1 MGYWEALEGDGA
13 SFVEWGEKFPSE
25 APDDYLDVHIAV
37 DPAGVR
43 TLTARAVGGPRSARL
58 LSDWLA

>member
-1 MGYWEALEGDGA
+1 MIDNVL
-13 SFVEWGEKFPSE
+13 EKFPSE
-25 APDDYLDVHIAV
+25 APDDYVDVHIAV
-37 DPAGVR
+37 DPTGVR